1 MSVYRE
7 LGVKRVVNAAF
18 ALTRLGGSTLPREVQ
33 EAMEEANRSYCN
45 MWELMTRAGEIIAEG
60 TGAPAAWV
68 TSGAFAA
75 LVMSAAA
82 CMAGKDPEKM
92 RRLPDSTG
100 MRNEF
105 IIQRNN
111 RLYVYD
117 RAMEVAGGRFVSVGD
132 ENWGCGVE
140 EIEAAI
146 TEKTAAIHY
155 AYPTAPKRGV
165 VDLGELL
172 RAAHSHGV
180 PVIVD
185 AAGMTY
191 PTSNFR
197 KYMEMGCDLVCYGG
211 KYVQGPNST
220 GFVTGR
226 KDLVEAISL
235 HSFIGAES
243 GPDERP
249 AYWRSIGRGYKLDRQ
264 EIVGLVVAFRRWM
277 SMDHEKE
284 RIGPAWE
291 RARYIERR
299 IRRLPGLRGA
309 RISWVPRSGEGV
321 GYNTLGISVEFPDKS
336 VEEVS
341 AIVARMRE
349 ADPEVWVRFWYNS
362 NEFLVNALMLQPG
375 EEKIVVERFTE
386 IFG

>member
-1 MSVYRE
+1 LSVYKE

-33 EAMEEANRSYCN
+33 EAMEEANKGYCN
-45 MWELMTRAGEIIAEG
+45 MWELMTRAGGIIAEG

-68 TSGAFAA
+68 TSGGFAA

-82 CMAGKDPEKM
+82 CIAGKDPEKM

-100 MRNEF
+100 MKNEI

-117 RAMEVAGGRFVSVGD
+117 RAMEVAGGRFVFVGD
-132 ENWGCGVE
+132 ESWGCGVE

-146 TEKTAAIHY
+146 TDKTAAIHY
-155 AYPTAPKRGV
+155 AYPMAPKRGV
-165 VDLGELL
+165 VKLEELL
-172 RAAHSHGV
+172 RVAHNHGV

-191 PTSNFR
+191 PTTNFR

-249 AYWRSIGRGYKLDRQ
+249 GYWRSIGRGYKLDRQ

-277 SMDHEKE
+277 RMDHEKE
-284 RIGPAWE
+284 RLEPAWE
-291 RARYIERR
+291 RARYIEKR
-299 IRRLPGLRGA
+299 IRRLPGLKEA
-309 RISWVPRSGEGV
+309 RITCFPRSGKGI
-321 GYNTLGISVEFPDKS
+321 GYNTLGLSVEFPDKS

-341 AIVARMRE
+341 ALVNRMRE
-349 ADPEVWVRFWYNS
+349 ADPEVWVRYWYNS
-362 NEFLVNALMLQPG
+362 SEFLVNALMLQPG
-375 EEKIVVERFTE
+375 EEKIVVERFME
-386 IFG
+386 VFG